1 MNEDLLINVMTTEFI
16 YIPFEEKTDLS
27 IKNVMIKKGELLNIK
42 DNTTSPVSGKAYA
55 YTQIPS
61 TKGNVKSL
69 IIENDFLD
77 TMNNTYQFESIYKI
91 DKDTVKSIIKDIKNF
106 TLKINYNN
114 KYDLKDSFILKDNVV
129 NVLETLNLISE
140 TYNIDVNILISKKDT
155 RTYQTLFNYMG
166 TYPNINIIFNTKEQ
180 TNSIYDVIDIYNKIK
195 NKVSRDYVY
204 FTLINKNKV
213 NVIKTKRFSNL
224 KDVLQDL
231 KIVTNNLIINNIPL
245 DNPNFLV
252 TDDIC
257 LVQIK

>member
-1 MNEDLLINVMTTEFI
+1 MNEDLLLNVMTTEFI

-61 TKGNVKSL
+61 TKGDVKSL

-91 DKDTVKSIIKDIKNF
+91 DKNIVKSIIKDIKNF

-114 KYDLKDSFILKDNVV
+114 KYDLKDSFVLKDNVV

-180 TNSIYDVIDIYNKIK
+180 TSSIYDVIDIYNKIK